1 LREFQDELLQKD
13 GFGLGR
19 GVGRGGRGGGVA
31 ALSLSAPAFFGHE
44 VGGDPEEEGLGMA
57 DLAACLVGGDAEVG
71 FLDDVVDA
79 CDAQMAET
87 G

>member
-1 LREFQDELLQKD
+1 M
-13 GFGLGR
+13 
-19 GVGRGGRGGGVA
+19 A
-31 ALSLSAPAFFGHE
+31 TLSLSATAFFGHE
-44 VGGDPEEEGLGMA
+44 VGGDPEQERLGVT

-79 CDAQMAET
+79 CDAEMAKA

>member
-1 LREFQDELLQKD
+1 M
-13 GFGLGR
+13 
-19 GVGRGGRGGGVA
+19 A

-44 VGGDPEEEGLGMA
+44 VGGDPEEKGLGMT
-57 DLAACLVGGDAEVG
+57 DLAARLVGGDAEVG

-79 CDAQMAET
+79 CDAEMAKA